1 MIQKHC
7 FWKPFFYLCKKSKAT
22 FMLPL
27 NIQNETSR
35 LRAVVLGTAVNNGPT
50 PTAEEA
56 YDPKSLEH
64 ILAGTYPVEA
74 DMINEME
81 AFNQVFKK
89 YDVEVFRPDVI
100 PNYNQIFSRD
110 IGFVIDDVFIKA
122 NILPDREK
130 ELDAIQYVIDHIDPK
145 KVVRPPEEVHIEGGD
160 VMLWNDMNQTT
171 NSILMIRP
179 VAFRMNE
186 QTAVNNYYQ
195 KVLENTT
202 PSTVNAK
209 AQNEFDAFVEKLRKV
224 GVNVIVVEDTL
235 DPDTPDSIFPNNWIS
250 FHENGDVTLYPM
262 FAENRRAER
271 REDILDI
278 LEDKGFAIHEIMDYT
293 SAEEDGFFLEGTGS
307 IVLDRD
313 NGKAYCALSPRADE
327 ELFIEFCEDF
337 DLAPVIFEAY
347 QTVNGERKHMYHTN
361 VMMCIAETFAVVC
374 ADCIDDK
381 QERKMVLD
389 NLKADG
395 KDIILVTEDQV
406 NNFAGNML
414 QVKGKD
420 DKRYLVMSNS
430 AYQSLTKAQIHKIEE
445 HCEILHA
452 NLDTIEACGGGSARC
467 MMAEVFLPVF
477 MIYS

>member
-1 MIQKHC
+1 
-7 FWKPFFYLCKKSKAT
+7 
-22 FMLPL
+22 
-27 NIQNETSR
+27 
-35 LRAVVLGTAVNNGPT
+35 
-50 PTAEEA
+50 
-56 YDPKSLEH
+56 
-64 ILAGTYPVEA
+64 
-74 DMINEME
+74 
-81 AFNQVFKK
+81 
-89 YDVEVFRPDVI
+89 
-100 PNYNQIFSRD
+100 
-110 IGFVIDDVFIKA
+110 
-122 NILPDREK
+122 
-130 ELDAIQYVIDHIDPK
+130 
-145 KVVRPPEEVHIEGGD
+145 
-160 VMLWNDMNQTT
+160 
-171 NSILMIRP
+171 MIRP

-195 KVLENTT
+195 KVLDNTT
-202 PSTVNAK
+202 PATVNAK
-209 AQNEFDAFVEKLRKV
+209 AQKEFDAFVEKLQKV
-224 GVNVIVVEDTL
+224 GVNVIVVDDKL

-262 FAENRRAER
+262 FAENRRLER

-278 LEDKGFAIHEIMDYT
+278 IEDRGFVVNEIMDYT

-307 IVLDRD
+307 ILLDRD
-313 NGKAYCALSPRADE
+313 NAKAYCALSPRADE
-327 ELFIEFCEDF
+327 ELFIEFCEDY

-361 VMMCIAETFAVVC
+361 VMMCIAETFAIIC

-430 AYQSLTKAQIHKIEE
+430 AYQSLTKSQIHKIEE

-467 MMAEVFLPVF
+467 MMAEVFLPKA
-477 MIYS
+477 